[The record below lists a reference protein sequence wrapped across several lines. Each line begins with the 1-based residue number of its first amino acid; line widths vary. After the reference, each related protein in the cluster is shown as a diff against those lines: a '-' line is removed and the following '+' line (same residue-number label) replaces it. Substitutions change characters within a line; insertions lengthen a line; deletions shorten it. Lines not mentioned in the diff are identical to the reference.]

1 MRTRK
6 SSRRQ
11 NGGVQPF
18 GQTPKYDLLDAEQ
31 KELFNRMDAKSKKF
45 WLDLLETNPKEALQ
59 IRPRKPIDFVF
70 TMPPPRNEAERFIRE
85 YDARRKEI
93 ESRPRVPGE
102 PRYFGPFVFSL
113 KGDQDPRIDENKEY
127 ERVKAANPA
136 YKDPFELNGVGIQD
150 RNPNNPP
157 AWFKRDAPVKNDYD
171 MDIDEGGRRMR
182 RRKTLRRRSVR
193 RMKRRV

>member
-1 MRTRK
+1 MRTKK

-11 NGGVQPF
+11 KGGVQHF
-18 GQTPKYDLLDAEQ
+18 GQKSNYELLDDEQ
-31 KELFNRMDAKSKKF
+31 KELFNRMDAKSKKM
-45 WLDLLETNPKEALQ
+45 WLDASPEEAVLV
-59 IRPRKPIDFVF
+59 RPRKAIDFEF
-70 TMPPPRNEAERFIRE
+70 RMPPPRNEAERFIRE
-85 YDARRKEI
+85 YDARRE
-93 ESRPRVPGE
+93 EVASRPRVPGE
-102 PRYFGPFVFSL
+102 PRYFGFIFSL

-157 AWFKRDAPVKNDYD
+157 AWFKRDAPVKDESA

>member
-11 NGGVQPF
+11 NGGVEPF
-18 GQTPKYDLLDAEQ
+18 GQRPKYDLLDAEQ

-45 WLDLLETNPKEALQ
+45 WLDLLETNPEEAVL
-59 IRPRKPIDFVF
+59 IRPRKAIDFEF
-70 TMPPPRNEAERFIRE
+70 RMPPPRNEAERFIRE

-93 ESRPRVPGE
+93 ESRPRVPGQ
-102 PRYFGPFVFSL
+102 PRYFGLIFSL

-136 YKDPFELNGVGIQD
+136 YKDPFELNGVGIQE

-157 AWFKRDAPVKNDYD
+157 AWFKRDPPVKDD
-171 MDIDEGGRRMR
+171 SAMDIDEGGRRMR

>member
-6 SSRRQ
+6 SSIRQ
-11 NGGVQPF
+11 KGGVQHF
-18 GQTPKYDLLDAEQ
+18 GQKSNYELLDDEQ
-31 KELFNRMDAKSKKF
+31 KELFNRMDAKSKKM
-45 WLDLLETNPKEALQ
+45 WLDASPEEAVLV
-59 IRPRKPIDFVF
+59 RPRKAIDFEF
-70 TMPPPRNEAERFIRE
+70 RMPPPRNEEERFIRE

>member
-11 NGGVQPF
+11 NGGVEPF
-18 GQTPKYDLLDAEQ
+18 A
-31 KELFNRMDAKSKKF
+31 
-45 WLDLLETNPKEALQ
+45 
-59 IRPRKPIDFVF
+59 RKPLDFVF
-70 TMPPPRNEAERFIRE
+70 TMGPPRNEAERFIRE
-85 YDARRKEI
+85 YDERRKEVA
-93 ESRPRVPGE
+93 SRPRVPGQ
-102 PRYFGPFVFSL
+102 PRYFGPFVSL
-113 KGDQDPRIDENKEY
+113 LEGDKDPRIDENKEY
-127 ERVKAANPA
+127 ERVKEANPD

>member
-11 NGGVQPF
+11 NAGVQHF
-18 GQTPKYDLLDAEQ
+18 GQKSNYELLDDEQ
-31 KELFNRMDAKSKKF
+31 KELFNRMDQKSKDM
-45 WLDLLETNPKEALQ
+45 WLAASPEEAVK
-59 IRPRKPIDFVF
+59 IRPRKAIDFEF
-70 TMPPPRNEAERFIRE
+70 RMPPPANEAERFIRE
-85 YDARRKEI
+85 YDARRE
-93 ESRPRVPGE
+93 EVASRPRVPDQ
-102 PRYFGPFVFSL
+102 PRFFGFIFSL
-113 KGDQDPRIDENKEY
+113 LGDKDPRINENEEY
-127 ERVKAANPA
+127 KKVKAANPA

-157 AWFKRDAPVKNDYD
+157 AWFKRDAPVKNEYD

-182 RRKTLRRRSVR
+182 RRKTLRRGSVR